1 MKKIISTLA
10 ASLMAVS
17 AFTSVSVSASNVP
30 EINKYTISTS
40 TIENDTVVDETT
52 IPAGSVAITV
62 NINNNYGFSSSA
74 TKLNVGISAD
84 IVIDES
90 GRPVITKGNVL
101 DDFITAS
108 AVKDGTVVVS
118 SASDKETNTNGE
130 MFTIY
135 VANDYSGASVEDI
148 TNESISIKTDD
159 IATPFMN
166 TRYEY
171 YIGDISHNGYIN
183 SIDASQLLGAIE
195 DFKEKYPAK
204 DPTKDFTVDFAD
216 AHLSEYFPDAH
227 YANVADTNKNNLIN
241 KADVNNILQFYS
253 YVATGYTREEAYDE
267 LSVEEE
273 NYCGEQIVVVE
284 KNE

>member
-1 MKKIISTLA
+1 MKKIISTLV

-17 AFTSVSVSASNVP
+17 ALTAISVSASNVS
-30 EINKYTISTS
+30 EINKYTISTA
-40 TIENDTVVDETT
+40 TIENDTIVDETT

-62 NINNNYGFSSSA
+62 NINNNYGFNASA
-74 TKLNVGISAD
+74 TKLDIGTLAD
-84 IVIDES
+84 VVVDET
-90 GRPVITKGNVL
+90 GRPVVTKGNVL

-148 TNESISIKTDD
+148 TNESISIEADGT
-159 IATPFMN
+159 ATTLN

-171 YIGDISHNGYIN
+171 YIGDINHNGYIN
-183 SIDASQLLGAIE
+183 SIDASQLLGAIS
-195 DFKEKYPAK
+195 DFKDEYPN
-204 DPTKDFTVDFAD
+204 TDFTVDFAD
-216 AHLSEYFPDAH
+216 AHLSDYFPNAH

-241 KADVNNILQFYS
+241 KADANNILQFYS

-267 LSVEEE
+267 LSVEED

-284 KNE
+284 KNEQC